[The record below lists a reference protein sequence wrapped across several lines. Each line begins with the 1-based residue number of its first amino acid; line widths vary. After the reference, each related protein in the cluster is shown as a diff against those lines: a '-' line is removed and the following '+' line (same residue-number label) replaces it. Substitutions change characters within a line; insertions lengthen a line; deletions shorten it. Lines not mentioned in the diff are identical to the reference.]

1 MNAKRSRSVE
11 TYLDCGRNLG
21 RRAACVP
28 TMVAIIEKRDLRDF
42 DWLTTLLAIAIACFG
57 VWQIHN
63 ALPSETYWS
72 KQIIGLFIALVAFA
86 VVAFSDYR
94 RIIDAAPVFYGFGL
108 LLLFLVLTPLGVE
121 VNGQQ
126 AWLKLPV
133 VGQFQPSEFVKIPTV
148 LMLAKYFGGRK
159 TGSLSFREI
168 IIGVAILAGPVVLIM
183 LEPDAGQTITYFPL
197 LAAVLF
203 LSAVRIRYVVIA
215 LVAAAIFIPA
225 AYIVGVK
232 AGAIKKYQQDR
243 IMAIVDPDSVDP
255 KGFGYHT
262 IQSTITVGKGGLS
275 GIKGDSETSQ
285 SVLKFLPEPHTDFI
299 FAVTAENT
307 GFIGCVSLL
316 LAYALLLSRMIAG
329 ARQASER
336 PGMLV
341 IMSIATAMSFQI
353 FINVGM
359 ALGVL
364 PVIGVPLPLM
374 SAGLSAILSTFIA
387 IGFVVSIKM
396 RRFVN

>member
-1 MNAKRSRSVE
+1 
-11 TYLDCGRNLG
+11 
-21 RRAACVP
+21 
-28 TMVAIIEKRDLRDF
+28 MVAIIEKHDLRDI
-42 DWLTTLLAIAIACFG
+42 DWLTSLLAIAIACFG
-57 VWQIHN
+57 IWQIHN
-63 ALPSETYWS
+63 ALPSEGYWS
-72 KQIIGLFIALVAFA
+72 KQIIGLFIGLVAFA

-94 RIIDAAPVFYGFGL
+94 RIIDAAPFFYGFGL
-108 LLLFLVLTPLGVE
+108 LLLFLVITPLGVE

-148 LMLAKYFGGRK
+148 LMLAKYFGARK
-159 TGSLSFREI
+159 SGNLSLKEVL
-168 IIGVAILAGPVVLIM
+168 IGGAILAGPVGLIM
-183 LEPDAGQTITYFPL
+183 LEPDAGQAMTYFPI

-203 LSAVRIRYVVIA
+203 LSAIKIRYVVIA
-215 LVAAAIFIPA
+215 LVAAAIFIPTS
-225 AYIVGVK
+225 YIVGVK
-232 AGAIKKYQQDR
+232 MGAIKRYQQER
-243 IMAIVDPDSVDP
+243 ILAIIDPESVDP
-255 KGFGYHT
+255 RGFGYHT
-262 IQSTITVGKGGLS
+262 VQSIITVGKGGLS

-316 LAYALLLSRMIAG
+316 LAYALLLSRLIAG

-341 IMSIATAMSFQI
+341 IMSIATGLTFQI

-359 ALGVL
+359 ALGFL

>member
-1 MNAKRSRSVE
+1 
-11 TYLDCGRNLG
+11 
-21 RRAACVP
+21 
-28 TMVAIIEKRDLRDF
+28 MVAIIEKRDLRDF
-42 DWLTTLLAIAIACFG
+42 DWLTSLLAIAIASFG

-63 ALPSETYWS
+63 ALPSESYWS
-72 KQIIGLFIALVAFA
+72 KQIIGLCIALVAFV
-86 VVAFSDYR
+86 VVAFSDFR

-126 AWLKLPV
+126 AWLKLPII
-133 VGQFQPSEFVKIPTV
+133 GQFQPSEFVKIPTV
-148 LMLAKYFGGRK
+148 LMLAKYFGARK
-159 TGSLSFREI
+159 GGELVLSEI
-168 IIGVAILAGPVVLIM
+168 LVGFAILAGPVGLIM
-183 LEPDAGQTITYFPL
+183 LEPDVGQAITYFPI
-197 LAAVLF
+197 LAAILF
-203 LSAVRIRYVVIA
+203 LSAIRIRYVVIA
-215 LVAAAIFIPA
+215 LVAAAIFIPTS
-225 AYIVGVK
+225 YYVGVQT
-232 AGAIKKYQQDR
+232 GVIKKYQQER
-243 IMAIVDPDSVDP
+243 INAILDPESVDP
-255 KGFGYHT
+255 RGYGYHT
-262 IQSTITVGKGGLS
+262 IQSIITVGKGNLS

-316 LAYALLLSRMIAG
+316 LAYALLISRLIAG

-336 PGMLV
+336 SSMLV
-341 IMSIATAMSFQI
+341 IMAIATAMSFQI

-359 ALGVL
+359 ALGFL